1 MVSDANRRS
10 IVSVD
15 DLSREGLG
23 FGRPG
28 FLPLVA
34 DRPKNGISS
43 LGRPSDK
50 PCFASGV
57 VTTAA
62 DIFLCRQME
71 LGETSPAFPGSKLRV
86 LLSLKLSWSDNVG
99 SDDALGGGDAGLSL
113 LTSSEDIV
121 RVFTEIT
128 EVIEALVLS

>member
-10 IVSVD
+10 IVTVE
-15 DLSREGLG
+15 DLSREGLA

-28 FLPLVA
+28 ILPLVA

-57 VTTAA
+57 VTTAS
-62 DIFLCRQME
+62 DICLCRQME
-71 LGETSPAFPGSKLRV
+71 LGETYPAFLGSKLRV
-86 LLSLKLSWSDNVG
+86 LLSLKLSWSDN
-99 SDDALGGGDAGLSL
+99 DDVLGRGDAGLSL
-113 LTSSEDIV
+113 LASSEDIV

-128 EVIEALVLS
+128 EVIDALVLS